1 MIFFSKLGILGYQI
15 DNCGLKERENVKLE
29 KENQAE
35 YHLWTEY
42 AILHGFRLRYILVNI
57 WFQK

>member
-1 MIFFSKLGILGYQI
+1 MMLFQNLLGYQI
-15 DNCGLKERENVKLE
+15 DNCGLKKHKNVKVE

-42 AILHGFRLRYILVNI
+42 AILYGFRYILDKI
-57 WFQK
+57 CFQK